1 MPPSDHHWEAECHE
15 QCTGAKCRQV
25 HRPTP
30 MGDGR
35 HNSGRASVV
44 CIVHNQDY
52 LMKTILACCRL
63 GHNICNEAERTTDSC
78 GYLARCLAFP
88 RAFPLIWVECYL
100 AATMGILES
109 HDPSHEAWIG
119 TILCR
124 FKQRVVSYASS
135 NSGRQLHARQVAY
148 ARWIHVCPF
157 GAVICMRR
165 SCSSSMKPR
174 SNEAGLNTRENG
186 PAFFRSHLPCP
197 KQMIY

>member
-1 MPPSDHHWEAECHE
+1 
-15 QCTGAKCRQV
+15 
-25 HRPTP
+25 

-63 GHNICNEAERTTDSC
+63 GHNICNEAERTADSC
-78 GYLARCLAFP
+78 GYLARCL
-88 RAFPLIWVECYL
+88 AFPLIWVECYL

-119 TILCR
+119 AILCR

-135 NSGRQLHARQVAY
+135 NSGRRRATAAERQTATCKTSCVRTVDTCVSIRSSDLHAPVLLAFHEVK
-148 ARWIHVCPF
+148 IE
-157 GAVICMRR
+157 R
-165 SCSSSMKPR
+165 SR
-174 SNEAGLNTRENG
+174 VEYT
-186 PAFFRSHLPCP
+186 
-197 KQMIY
+197 